1 MKFLCLERYIEQQKS
16 KINKK
21 YMKRKLLLS
30 IALGLIILVIAL
42 KYYTDYVSNSAVKDY
57 EKKYVAEFNDTHL
70 ADIESKN
77 NLTPKI
83 KERLINKFDK
93 ELYDSIIKVGS
104 YQNSL
109 IYSIIVSNKWD
120 YSEASLNVFMGLT
133 GLNKENS
140 SKDLPQID
148 FLDEE
153 TRQMALHYLEKASNK
168 ENPNAK
174 YILGKYYLEGKY
186 VPKNVTLGNSLL
198 QEAKKLSGGILE

>member
-1 MKFLCLERYIEQQKS
+1 MKI
-16 KINKK
+16 
-21 YMKRKLLLS
+21 KLFLS
-30 IALGLIILVIAL
+30 IVLGLIILVITL
-42 KYYTDYVSNSAVKDY
+42 KYYTDYVSNSAVRDY
-57 EKKYVAEFNDTHL
+57 EKKYVAEFSDRQLINT
-70 ADIESKN
+70 ESRN
-77 NLTPKI
+77 NLIPKI

-109 IYSIIVSNKWD
+109 IYSIIVANKWD
-120 YSEASLNVFMGLT
+120 YSEASLNAFMGLT

-140 SKDLPQID
+140 STYLPEID
-148 FLDEE
+148 FLDKE

-168 ENPNAK
+168 EHPNAK

-186 VPKNVTLGNSLL
+186 VPKNFTLGNSLL

>member
-1 MKFLCLERYIEQQKS
+1 
-16 KINKK
+16 
-21 YMKRKLLLS
+21 MKRKLFLIIALS
-30 IALGLIILVIAL
+30 IIILVVAL
-42 KYYTDYVSNSAVKDY
+42 KYYTDYVSNSAVRDY
-57 EKKYVAEFNDTHL
+57 EKKYVAEFNDTQL
-70 ADIESKN
+70 TNTESRN
-77 NLTPKI
+77 DLIPKI

-93 ELYDSIIKVGS
+93 ELYDSIVKVGS

-133 GLNKENS
+133 GLNEENS
-140 SKDLPQID
+140 STDLPEID

-153 TRQMALHYLEKASNK
+153 TRKMALHYLEKASDK
-168 ENPNAK
+168 EHPNAK

-186 VPKNVTLGNSLL
+186 LPKNVALGNSLL